1 MIGQKQFGVGIKIG
15 GKLDGSL
22 LRSIRVAETKITGLG
37 KNLGRSLTSAAQA
50 GQRGFMG
57 VANNEAY
64 RAAAVGAAGIGL
76 ALGSALRVSMQFEK
90 SASSL
95 QAKLQATPQQMI
107 PLLEQAKELGSST
120 KFTASQAVEA
130 MDFLAMAGYKANDI
144 LKVTP
149 GVLKLAAMANM
160 DLAESADIASNI
172 LGGMRLP
179 ISKTN
184 NLVDLL
190 AKTSVSGNL
199 DLRMLG
205 ESFKYVGPVA
215 AQAGINMEKMAAAM
229 AILGDS
235 GIQASEAGTGLRGV
249 ILRLAAPPAEAAA
262 ALKTLGVATADA
274 KGDLKDFPV
283 LLAELGTALSKVQGS
298 ANRAAI
304 LEGLFGKLQAAAG
317 GVLLEAGR
325 TGALAERVLTVSDNA
340 GAAGKMAEQMQN
352 NLAGS
357 VTRLGSAWEGLQL
370 AMADPKGTGGLKD
383 LVDGLASFLGT
394 ATRFANENPK
404 LTSALVATAAGLSAL
419 VLAAPFLAAT
429 ISVIGSLGTGL
440 GVLFGVLSSGSI
452 LATAAGWLGAL
463 GPALAALTGPVGLA
477 VLAVVGLGLAFMA
490 AYKNVEWFRVRV
502 DKWMVSFKT
511 GWSGLVTALGG
522 AWEIFVGIMTLDVGK
537 IGKGWRKLTDGMRRM
552 WNGFTGT
559 IAALFGTSIV
569 RVQGFFDFFV
579 GLFTGDVGKMTKG
592 WKDATDGF
600 GPAFDGAMK
609 KVGEAFNRLVAQL
622 RDEARRSFDSL
633 GKTAG
638 EKFVNGFKLAFKNGT
653 PIGWLSQLV
662 GGIDRATG
670 GGAPSGGS
678 GLNLRTSL
686 AAYNRPTPG
695 SAGMDWGSYGRPG
708 RALGGQVF
716 RGVDYLV
723 GENRA
728 EVFRPQTSGRIFP
741 SLDAANQVA
750 PSPRQSVAPGR
761 GGGGPL
767 LVMEPGAIQ
776 VSVGS
781 GDPGTV
787 ERAVAAALERFR
799 YELQSSYRSML
810 SD

>member
-1 MIGQKQFGVGIKIG
+1 MIGQKLFGVGIKIG
-15 GKLDGSL
+15 GILDGSL
-22 LRSIRVAETKITGLG
+22 LRSIRVAEAKITGLG
-37 KNLGRSLTSAAQA
+37 KSLGRSLNNAAQA
-50 GQRGFMG
+50 GKRGFLG

-76 ALGSALRVSMQFEK
+76 ALGSALRISMQFEK

-149 GVLKLAAMANM
+149 GVLKLAAVANM
-160 DLAESADIASNI
+160 DLAEAADIASNI

-179 ISKTN
+179 ISKTT
-184 NLVDLL
+184 NLIDLL

-215 AQAGINMEKMAAAM
+215 AQAGISMEKMAAAM

-249 ILRLAAPPAEAAA
+249 ILRLAAPPKEAAA
-262 ALKTLGVATADA
+262 ALKALGVSTSDA

-283 LLAELGTALSKVQGS
+283 LLAELGTELNKVQGS
-298 ANRAAI
+298 ARRAEI

-352 NLAGS
+352 NLAGA

-383 LVDGLASFLGT
+383 LVDGLASFLGM
-394 ATRFANENPK
+394 ATRFANANPK
-404 LTSALVATAAGLSAL
+404 LTGALVATAAGLSAL

-429 ISVIGSLGTGL
+429 ISVLGSLGTSL

-502 DKWMVSFKT
+502 DKWMVGFRV
-511 GWSGLVTALGG
+511 GWGGLVEFIGG
-522 AWEIFVGIMTLDVGK
+522 AWDLLVGVLTLDGDRLAEGWGK
-537 IGKGWRKLTDGMRRM
+537 VVSGMGRIWQGLTQSLAAVFGVS
-552 WNGFTGT
+552 
-559 IAALFGTSIV
+559 IA

-579 GLFTGDVGKMTKG
+579 GLFTGDLTKMANG
-592 WKDATDGF
+592 WKVATDGF

-609 KVGEAFNRLVAQL
+609 KVGELFGKLVTWLKSEAQ
-622 RDEARRSFDSL
+622 RSFDSL
-633 GKTAG
+633 GKSAG
-638 EKFVNGFKLAFKNGT
+638 EKFVNGLKLAIKMGT
-653 PIGWLSQLV
+653 PAGWLSQIV
-662 GGIDRATG
+662 TGIDGKMRG
-670 GGAPSGGS
+670 PGPSLPVPTTRGT
-678 GLNLRTSL
+678 LD
-686 AAYNRPTPG
+686 AYNKPLPG
-695 SAGMDWGSYGRPG
+695 AGGPR

-723 GENRA
+723 GEKRP
-728 EVFRPQTSGRIFP
+728 EIFRPQVSGRMFP
-741 SLDAANQVA
+741 SVQAANQVA
-750 PSPRQSVAPGR
+750 PSPRSTASPGR

-767 LVMEPGAIQ
+767 LVMQPGAIQ